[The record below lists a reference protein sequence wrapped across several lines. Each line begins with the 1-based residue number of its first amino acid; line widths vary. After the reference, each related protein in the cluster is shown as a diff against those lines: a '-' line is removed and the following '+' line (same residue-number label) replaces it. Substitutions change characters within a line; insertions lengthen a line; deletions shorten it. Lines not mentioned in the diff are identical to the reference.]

1 MKKDYTFLAEDGKLT
16 MSSAAHLRDLA
27 ANASKELLQKLNNI
41 HFTNKYIQLI
51 GDTNRNQTRV
61 GLNAQECTQIPN
73 AIQHVINLQSFEAW
87 MNEAIEAKRRLFK
100 EIENLSLQEY
110 VENILGEEY
119 PISPRPS
126 KSMTEDDY
134 LSTLTI
140 KERNKYF
147 YLQTTV
153 AAIGKLIH
161 KDSPYDKAFKELYD
175 STINPV
181 KEVLNGRDTILHI
194 SEPSVSSEVANEVFY
209 GLQNTHR
216 EAQAQLNGMKDL
228 MDKTIKRDVIER
240 TELFRKQYEEYQMK
254 IQNYSIL
261 LTKYKQSATSELE
274 KLKIVIPNHLE
285 DTYKQI
291 ISLGK

>member
-51 GDTNRNQTRV
+51 GDTNINQTRV
-61 GLNAQECTQIPN
+61 GLIAQECTQIPN
-73 AIQHVINLQSFEAW
+73 AIQHVIKLQSFEAW

-119 PISPRPS
+119 PISPRPP

-140 KERNKYF
+140 KERNQYF

-175 STINPV
+175 STINPI
-181 KEVLNGRDTILHI
+181 KEVLSGRDTILHI
-194 SEPSVSSEVANEVFY
+194 SEPSVSSEVVNEVFY

-228 MDKTIKRDVIER
+228 MDKTIKRDVIEK

-285 DTYKQI
+285 DTYKKI